1 MFGPVP
7 GIKMNISATFANSFA
22 VDHSMV
28 IFMLHFHY
36 FVRFGIEEVL
46 ISVHLTLSW
55 CLGMDELR

>member
-7 GIKMNISATFANSFA
+7 GIKMKVSATSANSFA

-36 FVRFGIEEVL
+36 LVRFGIDEVL
-46 ISVHLTLSW
+46 ISVHLTHTW
-55 CLGMDELR
+55 CLGMDEFR